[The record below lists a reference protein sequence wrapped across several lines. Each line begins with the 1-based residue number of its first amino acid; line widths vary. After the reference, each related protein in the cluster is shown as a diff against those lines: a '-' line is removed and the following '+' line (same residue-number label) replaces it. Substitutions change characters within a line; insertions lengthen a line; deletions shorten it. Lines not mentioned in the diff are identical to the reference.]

1 MAIPDKVKYTNGEK
15 AAEIITAVLAAAFI
29 VTDIILFNAGTFG
42 GETVIMIV
50 VTLIIYGAFGICSVY
65 PQGSNILH
73 DPEKATDAAFHKIRK
88 GCIAAKAI
96 FATVLFLILFI
107 SFIVK

>member
-15 AAEIITAVLAAAFI
+15 TAEIITALLIATFI
-29 VTDIILFNAGTFG
+29 VTDIILFTAGTFG
-42 GETVIMIV
+42 GEAVIMIV

-73 DPEKATDAAFHKIRK
+73 NPEKATDAAFIR
-88 GCIAAKAI
+88 
-96 FATVLFLILFI
+96 
-107 SFIVK
+107 

>member
-15 AAEIITAVLAAAFI
+15 TAEIITALLIATFI
-29 VTDIILFNAGTFG
+29 VTDIILFTAGTFG
-42 GETVIMIV
+42 GEAVIMIV

-73 DPEKATDAAFHKIRK
+73 NPEKATDTAFHKIRK
-88 GCIAAKAI
+88 GCIASKAI
-96 FATVLFLILFI
+96 FATVLFLIPFI